1 MPRCWPTCSVTLI
14 YRIVEG
20 AYPGD
25 QLASAATS
33 TAAQL
38 VWQRAVWVVVASIL
52 SMVLLVLN
60 AIPSLPSELPSI
72 TGVALSPLLLVAYWQ
87 EYAAS
92 PDALSLASNVVGALP
107 PIVNPIKFAPLVAP
121 IADIA
126 CALAAGG
133 LTLGDTIRSWTP
145 RTTRRTCPKPE
156 SRCRGRQPRLYAGR
170 PARLGIAPRW
180 STATVVSFRQ
190 RAAEAAPAEQVDR
203 SGSYPKGCARRRRSR
218 HGQSDCA

>member
-1 MPRCWPTCSVTLI
+1 LPRCWPTCSVTLI

-107 PIVNPIKFAPLVAP
+107 TIVNPIKFAPLVAP

-133 LTLGDTIRSWTP
+133 LTLGDTIRSWDTANNP
-145 RTTRRTCPKPE
+145 TDLPE
-156 SRCRGRQPRLYAGR
+156 AGEPLPGTASRVFM
-170 PARLGIAPRW
+170 PAVLQG
-180 STATVVSFRQ
+180 
-190 RAAEAAPAEQVDR
+190 E
-203 SGSYPKGCARRRRSR
+203 
-218 HGQSDCA
+218 